1 MLLKGKRPDNLG
13 VSEQG
18 FLAEGPKKPNWVSS
32 QTNRKGHYIEPL
44 SYSNYSQAAM
54 QALKE
59 YLQGLPRTELI
70 EEYDGYLY
78 FEFSTALMGYVDDVE
93 FFCDGEVIHVRSA
106 SRLGYSDLNANRK
119 RIEAIRAG
127 FNG

>member
-1 MLLKGKRPDNLG
+1 MFFSGKRPTDIG
-13 VSEQG
+13 VNEEG

-32 QTNRKGHYIEPL
+32 QTDRKGHYIEPL
-44 SYSNYSQAAM
+44 SYNSYSQAAM

-59 YLQGLPRTELI
+59 YLQSLPRTELI

-78 FEFSTALMGYVDDVE
+78 FEFSSSLMGYVDDVE
-93 FFCDGEVIHVRSA
+93 FLCDGEVIHVRSA
-106 SRLGYSDLNANRK
+106 SRLGFSDLNANRK

-127 FNG
+127 FKG